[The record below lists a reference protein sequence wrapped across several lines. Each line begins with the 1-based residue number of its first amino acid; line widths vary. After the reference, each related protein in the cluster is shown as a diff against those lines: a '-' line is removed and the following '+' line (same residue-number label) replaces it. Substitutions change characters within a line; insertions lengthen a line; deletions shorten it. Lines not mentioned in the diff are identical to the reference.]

1 MMQRQVVLS
10 KSAEIKLTSLFEYL
24 ETNWSRNSK
33 SKFISKLESKLQLIK
48 EKLEIFPNSEIRL

>member
-1 MMQRQVVLS
+1 MQRQVVLS